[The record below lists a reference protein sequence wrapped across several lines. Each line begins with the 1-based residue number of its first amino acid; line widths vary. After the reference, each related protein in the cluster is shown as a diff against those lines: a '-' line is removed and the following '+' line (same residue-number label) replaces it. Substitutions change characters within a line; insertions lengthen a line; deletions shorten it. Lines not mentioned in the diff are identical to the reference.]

1 MPLLRENEIAEVV
14 KNKFDGSEEVSRAV
28 GKMVGSATI
37 KQLLEL
43 ADLVEDKSRASEWEN
58 IWNTLITADFK
69 NEIE

>member
-1 MPLLRENEIAEVV
+1 MV